1 MTLSDSTPF
10 SGFAVK
16 NLAEARKFYVETLGL
31 GVSGDDMGP
40 LVRLTAGDREILM
53 YEQPDAT
60 PASYTFLN
68 FPVADVDATVDW
80 LTGRGVSFLTYDGM
94 PQDDNGVMRDHGPTI
109 AWFTDPSGNVLSII
123 ARD

>member
-1 MTLSDSTPF
+1 
-10 SGFAVK
+10 
-16 NLAEARKFYVETLGL
+16 
-31 GVSGDDMGP
+31 MGP

-80 LTGRGVSFLTYDGM
+80 LTGRGVQFQKYDGM
-94 PQDDNGVMRDHGPTI
+94 PQDDKGVMRDNGPTI

-123 ARD
+123 AAD